1 MCGVPGCSERRGS
14 NVRRSPALDR
24 VAGSQIG
31 MAAVLLFGVLLMADG
46 WFQPNQ
52 VVLAAGLLVTL
63 AGVMTGIVGIVAWRR
78 G

>member
-1 MCGVPGCSERRGS
+1 
-14 NVRRSPALDR
+14 
-24 VAGSQIG
+24 